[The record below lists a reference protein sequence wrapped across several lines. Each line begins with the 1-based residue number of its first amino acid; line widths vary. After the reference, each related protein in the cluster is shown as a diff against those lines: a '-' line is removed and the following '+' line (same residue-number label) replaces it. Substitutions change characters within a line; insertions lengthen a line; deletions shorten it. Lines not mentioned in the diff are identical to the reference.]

1 MTWLQSY
8 PSAGGRWDL
17 VATHARQRGVLTT
30 HLVNELKKAGA
41 SPQLISGAWMVR
53 EAEWLEHEPKLAA
66 PAPAPVTSAAAAP
79 AAPPPTD
86 IAKQLLAQ
94 ALEIEQ
100 LQRQVQQLLD
110 ART

>member
-1 MTWLQSY
+1 VTWLQSY

-17 VATHARQRGVLTT
+17 VSTHARRRGLLTS

-53 EAEWLEHEPKLAA
+53 EADWLEHEAKFAA
-66 PAPAPVTSAAAAP
+66 PAPAPAASAPTPPTAP
-79 AAPPPTD
+79 APSD
-86 IAKQLLAQ
+86 IAEKLTAQ
-94 ALEIEQ
+94 AREIEQ
-100 LQRQVQQLLD
+100 LQRQVQQLLE